1 MSRDSATLLDIAEA
15 ARRAIQFTAGLDA
28 ATFIDSEEKRWAVF
42 SQIVIIGEAAARLSA
57 EFQQAHEQIPWK
69 QIVGM
74 RNRLIHGYDQIN
86 WQRVWETVTHDLPAL
101 LAAVTPLLPRE
112 EG

>member
-1 MSRDSATLLDIAEA
+1 MSRDSATLVDIAEA
-15 ARRAIQFTAGLDA
+15 ARRATRFTAGLDA
-28 ATFIDSEEKRWAVF
+28 ASFFGNEEKRWAVF

-57 EFQQAHEQIPWK
+57 EFQEAHTQIPWK

-74 RNRLIHGYDQIN
+74 RHRLVHGYDQIN
-86 WQRVWETVTHDLPAL
+86 WRRVWETATHDLPAL
-101 LAAVTPLLPRE
+101 LAAITPLLPTE